1 MGLKTV
7 NGAAAGPHKGRGAPA
22 NPEGRFERLQRRPE
36 DDGWEQPAQEE
47 TGRLLLK
54 NYLLLMLAKKLVT

>member
-7 NGAAAGPHKGRGAPA
+7 NGAAAAPHKGRGAPA

-36 DDGWEQPAQEE
+36 ETQP
-47 TGRLLLK
+47 
-54 NYLLLMLAKKLVT
+54 